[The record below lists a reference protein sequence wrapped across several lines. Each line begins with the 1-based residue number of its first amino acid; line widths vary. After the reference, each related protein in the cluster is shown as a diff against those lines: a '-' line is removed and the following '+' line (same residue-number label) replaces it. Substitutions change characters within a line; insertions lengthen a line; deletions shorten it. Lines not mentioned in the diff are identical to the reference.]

1 MSFSPRTFFI
11 NFSAPHS
18 VKCHANQDVLTKST
32 LLDLLGYEC
41 KGGEEFY
48 NYLHENVCQ
57 GWRRRDPNINTKSAK
72 EVLERRKH
80 NDKSVVTSANVFDR
94 LRNLDVKEICR
105 LGS

>member
-1 MSFSPRTFFI
+1 VESSSTIIFTRTF
-11 NFSAPHS
+11 
-18 VKCHANQDVLTKST
+18 VKAGVEGT
-32 LLDLLGYEC
+32 
-41 KGGEEFY
+41 
-48 NYLHENVCQ
+48 
-57 GWRRRDPNINTKSAK
+57 PNINTKSAK